1 MKLYVEGGGD
11 RRESKRACRKGFTS
25 FMGKAGLQGN
35 MPSIVAC
42 GSRKN
47 AYDRFRIAHATGES
61 AMLLVDAE
69 GQVTAQGPWQHLKTR
84 DNWDRPTAATDEQC
98 HMMVQTMESWFLADV
113 DVLESYYGANFR
125 RQALP
130 QNRNIEDIPKR
141 DVDNGLDRATRN
153 TQKGRYSKGRHS
165 FEILERLDPEKV
177 AASSPYAK
185 RLIDALIGTV
195 S

>member
-1 MKLYVEGGGD
+1 
-11 RRESKRACRKGFTS
+11 
-25 FMGKAGLQGN
+25 

-42 GSRKN
+42 GSRNN
-47 AYDRFRIAHATGES
+47 AYNKFKTAQATGEN

-84 DNWDRPTAATDEQC
+84 DNWDRPSAATDEQC
-98 HMMVQTMESWFLADV
+98 HMMVQAMESWFLADV
-113 DVLESYYGANFR
+113 DTLEFYYGANFR

-130 QNRNIEDIPKR
+130 QNRNIEDVPKQ
-141 DVDNGLDRATRN
+141 DVYDGLDRATRN

-165 FEILERLDPEKV
+165 FEILERLDTTKV
-177 AASSPYAK
+177 VEVSCYAK
-185 RLIDALIGTV
+185 RLIDALA